1 MLALTLHSPI
11 EGTAREV
18 FILIEK
24 SSIAICNWMSVS
36 VIYSH
41 LVPEIQKPYPHGPKQ
56 EARSPELCV
65 RSVVHHLVP
74 DHAVDDVEGPGDRRE
89 NCVQDCHLQTEKTA
103 PMKRGVTQMTFSGTQ
118 VNF

>member
-1 MLALTLHSPI
+1 MNWKIFLATKKKFKTTLTVRNENDSYETGWRDKLSRAT
-11 EGTAREV
+11 GV
-18 FILIEK
+18 D
-24 SSIAICNWMSVS
+24 V
-36 VIYSH
+36 
-41 LVPEIQKPYPHGPKQ
+41 GPKK

-103 PMKRGVTQMTFSGTQ
+103 PMKTFSGTR

>member
-1 MLALTLHSPI
+1 MSYCKNYNSSQVTKMLALTLHSPI

-41 LVPEIQKPYPHGPKQ
+41 LVPEIQKHILRGQ
-56 EARSPELCV
+56 NRRLDHLN
-65 RSVVHHLVP
+65 SVSDP
-74 DHAVDDVEGPGDRRE
+74 
-89 NCVQDCHLQTEKTA
+89 
-103 PMKRGVTQMTFSGTQ
+103 
-118 VNF
+118 